1 MRLKEF
7 KISAGGKFTPDS
19 PIVIDFTKSKM
30 IGATG
35 DQETGKST
43 LLDLFLMACG
53 QLGGEEVIKALK
65 NKHTGTIDVDFSFVG
80 NDRADYEVR
89 LTKSKIEVK
98 REGEVKGSPKELLR
112 QMLGVVGVS
121 PMEIKNAPIE
131 DIVKWL
137 ASYSTRSAEEFEKEM
152 NKIKNGIKDAKKDRA
167 AANNSTKGLR
177 NFLKGEGIIDET
189 DEFVEKKWAENE
201 TKFKVK
207 PDIDKLSGELKAAG
221 GKSDK
226 FIQFETKLI
235 SKKDR
240 KKQIEDQI
248 KIFQKEL
255 AEVDQNIKEGDAWIE
270 KNKTAKKDYDDIKK
284 RYDNVAKDAADYNKW
299 EEVKKKKKEMDEFQD
314 AATSA
319 DGKEKNYIKKQQELQ
334 WEVIPDIRGV
344 EIVLEDTHEDEGE
357 QKKAGFYYNGFNS
370 RQLSASEWFGVVA
383 QILKKNKIKIIIIDD
398 ISQLG
403 SKFIEVL
410 EKLVKDGCYVLYTE
424 MARGQE
430 QLEIEYKGSPIKEL
444 EKALK

>member
-1 MRLKEF
+1 MKLKEF

-98 REGEVKGSPKELLR
+98 REGEVMGSPKELLR

-121 PMEIKNAPIE
+121 PMGIKNAPIE

-152 NKIKNGIKDAKKDRA
+152 TKIKDGIKKAKKARA
-167 AANNSTKGLR
+167 EANKEVKGKKEYLAGEGFI
-177 NFLKGEGIIDET
+177 NEKGEL
-189 DEFVEKKWAENE
+189 VEKKWKDSE
-201 TKFKVK
+201 TKYAKE
-207 PDIDKLSGELKAAG
+207 PDINELSKKLTLAG
-221 GKSDK
+221 NKSDK
-226 FIQFETKLI
+226 YIENE
-235 SKKDR
+235 SKVNSQKER
-240 KKQIEDQI
+240 KGQIEAQMNLL
-248 KIFQKEL
+248 QKEL
-255 AEVDQNIKEGDAWIE
+255 FQVEENISIGE
-270 KNKTAKKDYDDIKK
+270 KWLTANETAKKDYDAIKK
-284 RYDNVAKDAADYNKW
+284 QYDNAAQDVSEYNKW
-299 EEVKKKKKEMDEFQD
+299 QQVKTKKREMDSYEDLSQK
-314 AATSA
+314 ANNLE
-319 DGKEKNYIKKQQELQ
+319 KELLKNQQELQ

-357 QKKAGFYYNGFNS
+357 QKKAGFYYNGFSS
-370 RQLSASEWFGVVA
+370 RQLSASEWFWVVA
-383 QILKKNKIKIIIIDD
+383 QILKKNKIKILIIDD

-410 EKLVKDGCYVLYTE
+410 ERLVKDGCYVLYTE

-430 QLEIEYKGSPIKEL
+430 HLEIEYKGSPIKEL
-444 EKALK
+444 EKA